1 MLAFVNVNKWISSLR
16 YFFNLQLHLIKT
28 SILNH
33 HCKSYYILTFCQV
46 NRIILK
52 RCEFCWLLDPDYDP
66 KQAKK
71 FEKELKK
78 MEGEEKKHTL
88 RGTAKAVALTQRL
101 SPKAQRKKDK
111 IDPNIA
117 KLKVWNIENAIYE

>member
-1 MLAFVNVNKWISSLR
+1 MLE
-16 YFFNLQLHLIKT
+16 
-28 SILNH
+28 
-33 HCKSYYILTFCQV
+33 YIYIF
-46 NRIILK
+46 
-52 RCEFCWLLDPDYDP
+52 LLDPDYDP

-117 KLKVWNIENAIYE
+117 KLKVSKTIAIRMVFLIYKT